1 MELIIIPT
9 GQGKYT
15 VTDTKDRKIYSVT
28 KKKKFVGMPVTTL
41 HDVSG
46 YALYTLIRTESGV
59 KPAFQI
65 IFNDAVFLHARCRS
79 FFVDP
84 AIDLEGDG
92 GKYTLK
98 GREHA
103 HLKIKID
110 KTEIGSIDTE
120 KQANNQPKYILH
132 MDDKYYDD
140 YVPLFAVVVDKCF
153 NGTNK

>member
-15 VTDTKDRKIYSVT
+15 ITDAKDRKIYSVT
-28 KKKKFVGMPVTTL
+28 KKKKFVGTPITTL
-41 HDVSG
+41 HDASG

-65 IFNDAVFLHARCRS
+65 IFNDAVFLFARCRS
-79 FFVDP
+79 LYVDP
-84 AIDLEGDG
+84 AIDLEGEG
-92 GKYTLK
+92 GSFTLT

-120 KQANNQPKYILH
+120 KQTNNQPKYILH

-140 YVPLFAVVVDKCF
+140 FVPLFAVVVDKCF